1 MRNRAVFL
9 RLAEVTAE
17 LGADEMVELE
27 QSDIAGE
34 FTEGELAELDMYFG
48 GAKRLLIDDKRRLE
62 EAGVREAKRSLI
74 IGEVTGGNRQRVET
88 EFPGVEFEAT
98 VESGCDVVK
107 IWPDGKPDEENE

>member
-1 MRNRAVFL
+1 MRNRAVFM

-17 LGADEMVELE
+17 YGADEMVELE

-62 EAGVREAKRSLI
+62 ELAAREAKRSMI
-74 IGEVTGGNRQRVET
+74 VGEITGGNRQRVT
-88 EFPGVEFEAT
+88 DEFPDVEIEAET
-98 VESGCDVVK
+98 KSGCDVIN
-107 IWPDGKPDEENE
+107 IWLDGKPDEENE